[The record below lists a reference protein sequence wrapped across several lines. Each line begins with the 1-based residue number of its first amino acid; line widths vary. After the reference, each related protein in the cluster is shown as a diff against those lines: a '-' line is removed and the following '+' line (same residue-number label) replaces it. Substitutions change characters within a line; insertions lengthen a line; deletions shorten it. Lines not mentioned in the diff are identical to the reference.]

1 MYWLLKI
8 DNTCVYVFYNLVKA
22 YNGNEI
28 EGTYFSVGTNAI
40 IDLSLTGRW
49 TIKNIHSVYNTKDEA
64 LTAAKKI
71 VKFDEKNDHSTKVV
85 AQALLMLQNDK
96 SL

>member
-8 DNTCVYVFYNLVKA
+8 NNACVYVFYNLVKA
-22 YNGNEI
+22 HNDNEI

-40 IDLSLTGRW
+40 IDLSLTGRYP
-49 TIKNIHSVYNTKDEA
+49 IKFIHSVYNTRDEA

-71 VKFDEKNDHSTKVV
+71 VNFDEKNDRSKEVI
-85 AQALLMLQNDK
+85 ALALSMLNNDK